1 MEGKAMTHGSGYFGF
16 ESIVYMAL
24 TILVVTTLSIFA
36 YAAVNLTAVA

>member
-1 MEGKAMTHGSGYFGF
+1 MTHGSGYFEF

-36 YAAVNLTAVA
+36 YAAMNLTVVA